1 MSVKPRL
8 AIKAGV
14 LAVLL
19 CAVAS
24 AQTVKYFPG
33 NAPDQRV
40 QRTQER
46 VEELYMAGN
55 FERAL
60 LIYEK
65 DLAPLGDKYAQYMVG
80 YMYLN
85 GQGVEVDKSAAL
97 AWYRIASERGE
108 PVLVR
113 ARNDLTSAMND
124 GEIAQANR
132 AYVGLWK
139 SIGDTSLIMNLI
151 RQDMNTLKQRTGSR
165 IAASQGSG
173 PAIVYKPTGQMAG
186 PNFYRDIRLRLEARL
201 TYIDAKVE
209 ISDVA
214 LQSEYDEI
222 QSLENQVRQELAALG
237 PP

>member
-1 MSVKPRL
+1 MGL
-8 AIKAGV
+8 
-14 LAVLL
+14 LTVLL
-19 CAVAS
+19 CSVTY

-46 VEELYMAGN
+46 VEELYMAGS

-80 YMYLN
+80 YMHLN
-85 GQGVEVDKSAAL
+85 GQGVDIDKSEAL

-113 ARNDLTSAMND
+113 ARNELTSAMND
-124 GEIAQANR
+124 AEIARANR
-132 AYVGLWK
+132 SYIELWK

-151 RQDMNTLKQRTGSR
+151 RQDMNVLKERTGSR
-165 IAASQGSG
+165 IAAAQGSG
-173 PAIVYKPTGQMAG
+173 PSIVYKPTGQMAG
-186 PNFYRDIRLRLEARL
+186 PNYYREIRLRLEARL
-201 TYIDAKVE
+201 TYIDTKVE
-209 ISDVA
+209 VTDVA
-214 LQSEYDEI
+214 LQPEYDEI